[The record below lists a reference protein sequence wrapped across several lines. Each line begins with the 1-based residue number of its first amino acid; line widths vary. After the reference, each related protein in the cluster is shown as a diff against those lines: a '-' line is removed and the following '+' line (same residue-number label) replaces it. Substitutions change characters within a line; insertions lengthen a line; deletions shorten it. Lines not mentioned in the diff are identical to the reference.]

1 MIRPE
6 LAARLRLWQE
16 SAAAAAVLALGVW
29 IASLG
34 GWLLQP
40 VGALIGALGA
50 GWLVIALRRLRFARP
65 VADPGVVELDE
76 GQIGYFGAGQGLGGY
91 VALED
96 LSEIRLLT
104 LRGRKHWRLK
114 GKDGSA
120 ILIPVAAHGASVL
133 YDAFSSLPGIDMG
146 ALAAALDR
154 DLPAQSLWK
163 RAGLGPAD
171 RA

>member
-6 LAARLRLWQE
+6 LAARLRLWHE
-16 SAAAAAVLALGVW
+16 SAAAVAVVLAGLW
-29 IASLG
+29 LISLG

-40 VGALIGALGA
+40 VGALVAALGA

-65 VADPGVVELDE
+65 VEDPGMVDLDE

-96 LSEIRLLT
+96 LAEIRLLS

-114 GKDGSA
+114 SRDGAA
-120 ILIPVAAHGASVL
+120 ILIPVAAHGAGVL
-133 YDAFSSLPGIDMG
+133 YDAFASLPGIDMG

-163 RAGLGPAD
+163 RAAPGPTD